1 MYSPKLKKIAESKPN
16 INDNDVIWFGV
27 INTFNKKGVN
37 MLVKLTQDLKN
48 GFGPW
53 KEMLLANGHKLKEH
67 GMTCIFAATEKDND
81 NKLTVILDFAT
92 PEGMMGFK
100 NDEELTQRRI
110 EAGAMVETTVMTPM
124 TSEAVTNFS
133 G

>member
-1 MYSPKLKKIAESKPN
+1 
-16 INDNDVIWFGV
+16 
-27 INTFNKKGVN
+27 

-110 EAGAMVETTVMTPM
+110 KAGAMVETTVMTPM

>member
-1 MYSPKLKKIAESKPN
+1 MQLDSPILKKDNYCFILIIFKLFN
-16 INDNDVIWFGV
+16 IIY
-27 INTFNKKGVN
+27 IEIKKGAS

-81 NKLTVILDFAT
+81 NKLTVIIDFAT

-110 EAGAMVETTVMTPM
+110 DAGAMVETTVMTPM